1 MAYQLLSLGGAILVL
16 IAFAANQLQ
25 RMERES
31 LRYQLLNLIGGTA
44 LCIAAVAARQYGFIL
59 LEGCWS
65 LVSLWTLIQ
74 LRRRGAV

>member
-1 MAYQLLSLGGAILVL
+1 MVYQLLSLGGAILVL
-16 IAFAANQLQ
+16 IAFAANQLE

-31 LRYQLLNLIGGTA
+31 MVYQLLNLIGGTA
-44 LCIAAVAARQYGFIL
+44 LCIAAVASRQYGFIL

-65 LVSLWTLIQ
+65 LVSLWTVIQ